1 MAQYINIS
9 SIWILSHK
17 NNILYT
23 TENGSTMKQF
33 AIGLKIQHLHQQLCL
48 HPLPPH
54 PLPHLPPLLHPAS
67 LFQASLGIC

>member
-9 SIWILSHK
+9 SIWILSNK

-33 AIGLKIQHLHQQLCL
+33 PLGLKIQHLQQFRL
-48 HPLPPH
+48 HPL
-54 PLPHLPPLLHPAS
+54 PLPHLPPLLHLAS
-67 LFQASLGIC
+67 LFQAFLGIC